1 MSVRSRPEP
10 LRLVRLAWLFFRL
23 SVMNELQYRV
33 NFFIQLFQSLVALG
47 TGLAVLALVFGHT
60 SELGGWSRPQLLAV
74 MGVHILM
81 GGVIRTTIQPN
92 MTRLMEDVRQ
102 GTLDYALT
110 KPEDG
115 QVLVSVR
122 DIRIW
127 QAVDVLV
134 GAIVLGVAT
143 AQLESGIGVLDALGF
158 GAALVIG
165 GIMIYCF
172 WLVLTIGAF
181 WVVRM
186 DQIVELFEGVYQA
199 GRWPV
204 GIYPLWL
211 KTGLTFLVPIAFAVT
226 VPAEGITSRLNGKT
240 LGGAAGLA
248 LLLLVLTRAFWKRGL
263 KRYSGA
269 SA

>member
-1 MSVRSRPEP
+1 MKDRFRL
-10 LRLVRLAWLFFRL
+10 LRLTWLYFRL
-23 SVMNELQYRV
+23 SVMNEMQYRV

-47 TGLAVLALVFGHT
+47 TGLVVLALVFGHT
-60 SELGGWSRPQLLAV
+60 SQLGGWSRSQLLAV

-81 GGVIRTTIQPN
+81 GGIIRTTIQPN
-92 MTRLMEDVRQ
+92 MTRLIEDVRQ

-115 QVLVSVR
+115 QMLVSVR
-122 DIRIW
+122 DIRLW
-127 QAVDVLV
+127 QGVDIIIGL
-134 GAIVLGVAT
+134 IVLGVAI
-143 AQLESGIGVLDALGF
+143 AQLEGGVGVLDALSF
-158 GAALVIG
+158 AAALVLG
-165 GIMIYCF
+165 AIMIYCF
-172 WLVLTIGAF
+172 WLALTIGAF

-186 DQIVELFEGVYQA
+186 DQIVEMFEGVYQA

-226 VPAEGITSRLNGKT
+226 VPAEGITSRLNGWT
-240 LGGAAGLA
+240 LGFAAALAMGLFA
-248 LLLLVLTRAFWKRGL
+248 ATRMLWLRGL
-263 KRYSGA
+263 RRYSGA